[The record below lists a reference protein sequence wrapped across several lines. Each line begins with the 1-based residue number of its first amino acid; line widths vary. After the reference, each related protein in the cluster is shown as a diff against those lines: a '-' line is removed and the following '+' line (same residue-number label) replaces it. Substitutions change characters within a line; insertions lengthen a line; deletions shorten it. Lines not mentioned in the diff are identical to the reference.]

1 MSEEDLKYFRD
12 TFNIDL
18 KNRSDEE
25 IESILD
31 ALESK
36 LNEELLNIQKENL
49 ALEKEIIELMNR
61 GTE

>member
-1 MSEEDLKYFRD
+1 MSEEDYKYFND

-49 ALEKEIIELMNR
+49 ALEKEILELMNR

>member
-12 TFNIDL
+12 TFNIDF
-18 KNRSDEE
+18 KGRSDEE

-31 ALESK
+31 ALEDK

-49 ALEKEIIELMNR
+49 ALEKEILELMNK

>member
-1 MSEEDLKYFRD
+1 MSEEDLKYFKD

-18 KNRSDEE
+18 KDRSDEE

-31 ALESK
+31 ALEKK

-49 ALEKEIIELMNR
+49 SLEKEILELMNER
-61 GTE
+61 TE

>member
-1 MSEEDLKYFRD
+1 MSEEDLNYFKE
-12 TFNIDL
+12 TFNIDF

-31 ALESK
+31 ALEKK
-36 LNEELLNIQKENL
+36 LNEELINIQKENL
-49 ALEKEIIELMNR
+49 ALEKEMLELMNS

>member
-1 MSEEDLKYFRD
+1 MSEEDIKYFKD
-12 TFNIDL
+12 TFNIDF

-31 ALESK
+31 ALEKK
-36 LNEELLNIQKENL
+36 LNEELINIQKENL
-49 ALEKEIIELMNR
+49 ALEKEMLELMNR